1 MSVRVDIFPTIM
13 VLVPADHEL
22 DAQQLNP
29 HTATPGGVN
38 LNTTRIVVMNDR
50 IMVAKDAQEGPQVVF
65 AEGIDPSSLHA
76 DRNGG
81 YVTTLSGKK
90 LSWVKDTACG
100 CGSRL
105 RSWRPYKHVGSIADP
120 TE

>member
-1 MSVRVDIFPTIM
+1 MSVRLDIFPTIM

-22 DAQQLNP
+22 SAQELNP
-29 HTATPGGVN
+29 SSAVAGGVN
-38 LNTTRIVVMNDR
+38 LNTTRIVILNDR
-50 IMVAKDAQEGPQVVF
+50 IMIAKDAPEGPQVVF
-65 AEGIDPSSLHA
+65 AEGIDVSSLHSERTA
-76 DRNGG
+76 G

-90 LSWVKDTACG
+90 LSWVKDTTCG

-105 RSWRPYKHVGSIADP
+105 RSWRPYKHVGSTADP

>member
-1 MSVRVDIFPTIM
+1 MSVRLDIFPTIM

-22 DAQQLNP
+22 SAEELNP
-29 HTATPGGVN
+29 NSATPGGVN
-38 LNTTRIVVMNDR
+38 LTTTRIVILNDR
-50 IMVAKDAQEGPQVVF
+50 IMIAKDAQEGPQVVF
-65 AEGIDPSSLHA
+65 AESVDLSSLHA
-76 DRNGG
+76 DRTKG

-90 LSWVKDTACG
+90 IGWVKDTACG

-105 RSWRPYKHVGSIADP
+105 RSWRPYKHVGSTADP

>member
-1 MSVRVDIFPTIM
+1 MSVRVDVFPSIM

-22 DAQQLNP
+22 DASELHPNS
-29 HTATPGGVN
+29 ATPGGVN
-38 LNTTRIVVMNDR
+38 LTTTRIVILNDR
-50 IMVAKDAQEGPQVVF
+50 IMIARDAAEGPQVVF
-65 AEGIDPSSLHA
+65 AEGIDTSSLHSE
-76 DRNGG
+76 RNSG

-90 LSWVKDTACG
+90 LAWVKDTACG

-105 RSWRPYKHVGSIADP
+105 RSWRPYKHVGSTADP